1 MNRVARLVSIVV
13 LVVFVLASC
22 MTHVHTVGE
31 GPQSFET
38 VSERQ
43 WYVLW
48 GLVDITTPD
57 TERMAAGAEDYEIV
71 TEFEILDVVIG
82 FFTGIATVYPRT
94 VKVIK

>member
-1 MNRVARLVSIVV
+1 MNRAARLVSIVV

>member
-1 MNRVARLVSIVV
+1 MNRVSKLVSIVV

-22 MTHVHTVGE
+22 MTHVHTVGA
-31 GPQSFET
+31 GPQGNET

-71 TEFEILDVVIG
+71 TEFEVLDVVIG

-94 VKVIK
+94 VKVIR

>member
-1 MNRVARLVSIVV
+1 MNRVAKLVSIVV

-71 TEFEILDVVIG
+71 TEFEVLDVVIG

-94 VKVIK
+94 VKVIR